1 MAFTLEASAITF
13 NPPQS
18 GGKPGSSTACSGD
31 WISCFSGVTASSA
44 VVAPDPTVFTN
55 AGYPIIFVATPV
67 TGGWNRVTTSY
78 ALSSTPL
85 ANNELLLK
93 QIMVTN
99 TDNLDNIV
107 KGAGAGVAAG
117 FAFGP
122 VGAAVGG
129 LAGALSGVNY
139 PRFQVEVLLG
149 KPGAPARALLPISSV
164 VCQADQ
170 QPDTQPY
177 DYTQLSVPPSQKMSF
192 VLPFVITPGPSST
205 FFPSELKE
213 GSTSSDASCW
223 HPVPNNLRGYSDAL
237 GQAKTPPQAG
247 DGWFYRIVRVDDA
260 TAFTDPETGV
270 EPAKTV
276 PTDVNGMNHHG
287 NDFPVSACRKVTV
300 QITWWHNLS
309 NYVNGGPT
317 PAPIEALNYKAEI
330 ADPGYINYVTLPRSG
345 SINFKLVCGAYMSN
359 NFTGPPLGTLA
370 TDVTAQVTAAVK
382 AQPSASSSK
391 PAPAK
396 K

>member
-18 GGKPGSSTACSGD
+18 GGKPDSSTACSGD

-44 VVAPDPTVFTN
+44 VVAPDPTVFAN

-129 LAGALSGVNY
+129 LAGASSGVNY
-139 PRFQVEVLLG
+139 TVHAASTHT
-149 KPGAPARALLPISSV
+149 GAPARALLPISSV
-164 VCQADQ
+164 VCPADQ
-170 QPDTQPY
+170 QADTQTY
-177 DYTQLSVPPSQKMSF
+177 DYAQLSVLPNKKMSF
-192 VLPFVITPGPSST
+192 VLPFVIAPGPSST
-205 FFPSELKE
+205 FFPSK
-213 GSTSSDASCW
+213 SCW
-223 HPVPNNLRGYSDAL
+223 HPLPNNLRGYTDAL
-237 GQAKTPPQAG
+237 GQAKRPPQAG
-247 DGWFYRIVRVDDA
+247 DGWFYRIVRVDDD
-260 TAFTDPETGV
+260 TAFTDPETGIK
-270 EPAKTV
+270 PAKTV
-276 PTDVNGMNHHG
+276 PTNVNDMNQHG
-287 NDFPVSACRKVTV
+287 NDFPVSACRKVIV
-300 QITWWHNLS
+300 QITWWQNLS
-309 NYVNGGPT
+309 NYVNGMPT
-317 PAPIEALNYKAEI
+317 PSPIEALNYKAEI
-330 ADPGYINYVTLPRSG
+330 ADPGNIAYVTLPRSG

-382 AQPSASSSK
+382 AQPSASSK